1 MGKVESEIP
10 AFLTSIRLAQRV
22 TPMVNLPKSTV
33 IPTVVERSP
42 LKIRLNSVRNGIVP
56 TPKSNVIPNEVRDL
70 RLLLRKN
77 R

>member
-33 IPTVVERSP
+33 IP
-42 LKIRLNSVRNGIVP
+42 
-56 TPKSNVIPNEVRDL
+56 NEVRDL